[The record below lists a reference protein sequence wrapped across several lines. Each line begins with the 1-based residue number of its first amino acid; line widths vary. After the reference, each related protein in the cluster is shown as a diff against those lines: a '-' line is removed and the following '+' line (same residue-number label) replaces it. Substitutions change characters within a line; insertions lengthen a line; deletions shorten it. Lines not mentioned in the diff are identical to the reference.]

1 MTTVQMDQ
9 ALADRIVEKAITFC
23 ADKKLSGDVQEATLA
38 LEQGRCDV
46 CSFFADSLIRQVSAY
61 LGEMDKTVRAI
72 YKVEP
77 EYASLRPQAG
87 VRGVA
92 GRRTGITLIAWV
104 DRKSAALSSLSA
116 TLEAVLSESRRKIG
130 CKNASPACRTL
141 AVQMIDDRDVQEWRG
156 YAMLA
161 NSMYVRSMQVWS
173 RPDEQTRA
181 ETERLGE
188 RELLA
193 PFDLELAPEGVLLEQ
208 ARALDRLPET
218 ERTALDHHI
227 RELKVVL
234 VRRLISDQLA
244 YINLA
249 KEWLTVADLADI
261 HRRKIGPGRIG
272 GKAAGLVLAARI
284 LHEVADESLRA
295 CIRSPESYY
304 LGSDLMYVFMAMN
317 GLMHWNDQKYKPEDQ
332 IREEYSSIQ
341 EQFQAGQF
349 PPEFLQLLKELLH
362 QMGSEPLIVRSSSQL
377 EDNFGTSFAG
387 KYDSHFCPNQG
398 TPEENLRALTHAIA
412 RTYASTFKPDAL
424 LYRRSKKLQDY
435 DERMAVLIQAVEG
448 ERFGRYYLPQGAGV
462 AFSRNLYR
470 WSPRIRRED
479 GFARIVWGLGTRAVE
494 RVGNDFPRLVAL
506 SHPGLHPDDNPAA
519 IQSYS
524 QHFVDALDLEVN
536 QLRTLTVG
544 EVLNARYPS
553 LRFMAQVMEDGS
565 LITPRARVRE
575 SQLRDLVITFD
586 EFLRCTPLAS
596 TLSKIL
602 HLLEENYHSA
612 VDLEFTFRIPDPSAA
627 KPEAEITLLQCRPQ
641 SRFQAARVV
650 RVPRELSPGD
660 IVFSTGFMVPQG
672 YLSDIRFVVF
682 VCPEA
687 YLALPGEADRKAL
700 GKAISQLNAALPE
713 KSFLCVGPGR
723 WGTTNTELGVFV
735 GYADICHAGALVEL
749 SGEGIGAGPEP
760 SLGTHFFQDL
770 MEAQIYPIAIPLGS
784 GATVFNRDFFYNAP
798 SSLGDV
804 LASGYDPGDCLR
816 LIKVASFKPGHH
828 LDLVMDDESGQAVAF
843 LAPDAAS

>member
-1 MTTVQMDQ
+1 MSTVQMDQ
-9 ALADRIVEKAITFC
+9 ALADKIVEKAITFC
-23 ADKKLSGDVQEATLA
+23 ADKKLSGDVQEAALA

-218 ERTALDHHI
+218 ERTALDHHL

-524 QHFVDALDLEVN
+524 QHFVDTLDLEVN

-544 EVLNARYPS
+544 EVLNARYPW

-586 EFLRCTPLAS
+586 EFLRCTPFAS

-687 YLALPGEADRKAL
+687 YLSLPSEADRKAL
-700 GKAISQLNAALPE
+700 GKAISHLNAALPE

-770 MEAQIYPIAIPLGS
+770 MEAQIYPIAVPLDS
-784 GATVFNRDFFYNAP
+784 EATVFNRDFFYNAP
-798 SSLGDV
+798 SSLGEV